1 MKKIILLIFLTSCS
15 FNNKSNYWS
24 NNLKKEL
31 LDFDKDYSFI
41 EFKSILEKYNARKD
55 YPEIN

>member
-1 MKKIILLIFLTSCS
+1 MKKIILLILLTSCS
-15 FNNKSNYWS
+15 FNNTSNYFNS
-24 NNLKKEL
+24 NVKKEL

>member
-1 MKKIILLIFLTSCS
+1 MKKIILLILLTSCS
-15 FNNKSNYWS
+15 LNQNSTYWNANENK
-24 NNLKKEL
+24 EI

-41 EFKSILEKYNARKD
+41 EYKNILKKYSTQKG

>member
-1 MKKIILLIFLTSCS
+1 MKKIILLILLTSCS
-15 FNNKSNYWS
+15 FNNTSNYLN

-31 LDFDKDYSFI
+31 LNFDKDYSLI
-41 EFKSILEKYNARKD
+41 EYKTILEKYNAREG

>member
-1 MKKIILLIFLTSCS
+1 MKKIILLILLTSCS
-15 FNNKSNYWS
+15 FNNTSNYLNS
-24 NNLKKEL
+24 NVKKEL

>member
-1 MKKIILLIFLTSCS
+1 MKKIILLILLTSCS
-15 FNNKSNYWS
+15 FNNTSNYFNS
-24 NNLKKEL
+24 NVKKEL

-41 EFKSILEKYNARKD
+41 EFKSILEKYNARKN

>member
-1 MKKIILLIFLTSCS
+1 MKKIILLILLTSCS
-15 FNNKSNYWS
+15 FNNTSNYLNS
-24 NNLKKEL
+24 NAKKEL

>member
-1 MKKIILLIFLTSCS
+1 MKKIILLILLTSCS
-15 FNNKSNYWS
+15 FNNTSNYWS